1 MRGRDSSPSRRPGAR
16 RVRRPARV
24 ALAAAVLSPLLL
36 TACEKPV
43 PGVTLYAGESSDRVE
58 AACWSHDDSA
68 LPQDVVQ
75 KCGQAPSKLIEV
87 HSGDTI
93 GISVDK
99 SVADAG
105 WRPPGVQEISHETY
119 YSLPLG
125 QELTEEVPLDIV
137 AYDKTG
143 EQPRG
148 VWRFRLSNKS

>member
-1 MRGRDSSPSRRPGAR
+1 MRGRDSLAPRRTGA
-16 RVRRPARV
+16 RRPARV

-43 PGVTLYAGESSDRVE
+43 PSVTLFAGSTSERAE
-58 AACWSHDDSA
+58 ASCWNHDDAA
-68 LPQDVVQ
+68 LPQDEVATCANAQGTLV
-75 KCGQAPSKLIEV
+75 EV

-93 GISVDK
+93 SISVDK
-99 SVADAG
+99 EVAEAG
-105 WRPPGVQEISHETY
+105 WRPPGVQEISHDTY

-137 AYDKTG
+137 AYDESG